1 MGTLLGAVRHNGFIP
16 WDDDIDIF
24 MPREDMEVLGR
35 VIRDTVPELI
45 YISPESNDETY
56 FPFAKLCSANTV
68 IQESTYKRI
77 DGYGATKT

>member
-16 WDDDIDIF
+16 WVDDIDIF

-45 YISPESNDETY
+45 
-56 FPFAKLCSANTV
+56 
-68 IQESTYKRI
+68 
-77 DGYGATKT
+77 